1 MSTDNNNNADKNIE
15 GILDPLGTV
24 IYGIWIH
31 DLWDAGV
38 ALYQL
43 SQQADWE
50 MNFSKALF
58 SLLLK
63 KSSQLRGLPLYSF
76 LQLQAHIWFS
86 YIYSHVIMLMIYTGK
101 YFFIQ
106 LILITNDE
114 HQNPLTHWSKN

>member
-31 DLWDAGV
+31 DLWDVGV

-43 SQQADWE
+43 SQQANWE
-50 MNFSKALF
+50 INFFFKALF
-58 SLLLK
+58 SLLK

-76 LQLQAHIWFS
+76 LQLQCTFT
-86 YIYSHVIMLMIYTGK
+86 VM
-101 YFFIQ
+101 
-106 LILITNDE
+106 
-114 HQNPLTHWSKN
+114 

>member
-31 DLWDAGV
+31 DLWDVGV

-43 SQQADWE
+43 SQQANWE
-50 MNFSKALF
+50 INFFLRPYFHYSRRVHNCEDCLYIPF
-58 SLLLK
+58 SNC
-63 KSSQLRGLPLYSF
+63 S
-76 LQLQAHIWFS
+76 AHIWFS

-106 LILITNDE
+106 LILITKDE